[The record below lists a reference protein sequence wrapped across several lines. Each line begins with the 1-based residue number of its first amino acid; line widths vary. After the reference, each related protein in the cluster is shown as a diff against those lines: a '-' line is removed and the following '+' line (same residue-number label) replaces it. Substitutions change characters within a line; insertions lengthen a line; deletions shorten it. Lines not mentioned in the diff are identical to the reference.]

1 MASAEAP
8 LTRWI
13 FERMS
18 SLSRLLK
25 ALQKIGDSLN
35 SGSLENKIL
44 ELVMNVPTMN
54 RCQYCLYKKK
64 QFDKTRTT
72 IKAQK
77 GTMLFCVIIFK

>member
-1 MASAEAP
+1 
-8 LTRWI
+8 
-13 FERMS
+13 MS
-18 SLSRLLK
+18 ISSRLLSASK
-25 ALQKIGDSLN
+25 KGDSLN

-54 RCQYCLYKKK
+54 RCQYRLYKKK

-77 GTMLFCVIIFK
+77 GTMLFCVRISK

>member
-1 MASAEAP
+1 
-8 LTRWI
+8 
-13 FERMS
+13 
-18 SLSRLLK
+18 
-25 ALQKIGDSLN
+25 GDSLN